1 MSEEKPRRSR
11 RELREKGLLKPV
23 TEGTSPIEELT
34 RTQELNLHR
43 LSRKEM
49 RERETASRSA
59 VDAEVEAAKK
69 VAAERLRAQKEA
81 EGAARKAAADR
92 AAAEAAARAAAEREK
107 AAQEKARQERAAEA
121 AHEAEAE
128 RAQAERERIAAEEAA
143 ATAAEQERMARERA
157 EQEKE
162 AQGADARK
170 SEEGRRSVFERFVKA
185 SDEDGVAGVV
195 AGAGAGESRDALTS
209 SDATDAPDTSDSLD
223 AATEASGSDS
233 VRDEY
238 EDADEDSFSGSLQ
251 DRLLARVREDGFSSA
266 SGASAA
272 SADDTG
278 DASGDEAEFEELLR
292 GEVARTETASEAAN
306 PDDAATGDDSPAQ
319 PAVGD
324 GENDVLSKIDGE
336 DSSLVLEAEY
346 GVAALQEEKPR
357 GVLMTVI
364 GVLIGLLAGLL
375 LGLGIRA
382 MLSNSDGDIEPE
394 VTVAVVQT
402 WNPVLEEN
410 SDCI

>member
-185 SDEDGVAGVV
+185 SDEDGVAG
-195 AGAGAGESRDALTS
+195 AGAGESRDSLTS

-238 EDADEDSFSGSLQ
+238 DDVDEDSFSGSLQ

-292 GEVARTETASEAAN
+292 GEVARTETASETAN

-319 PAVGD
+319 PAVSD
-324 GENDVLSKIDGE
+324 DENDVLRKIDGE
-336 DSSLVLEAEY
+336 DSALVLEAEY